1 MKRKDGFRKRERQ
14 RTSRKRK
21 WRGDHRLAGLILSQH
36 RVGRGLSLGGVR
48 GCDRVNDGLRFL
60 VADFCSGLRLEMT
73 AKRQWMW
80 VEELTLIVVHDIAE
94 VVSPAVMCLSHAH
107 RVMREVD
114 IAVIA
119 WERGN

>member
-1 MKRKDGFRKRERQ
+1 
-14 RTSRKRK
+14 
-21 WRGDHRLAGLILSQH
+21 
-36 RVGRGLSLGGVR
+36 
-48 GCDRVNDGLRFL
+48 
-60 VADFCSGLRLEMT
+60 
-73 AKRQWMW
+73 MW